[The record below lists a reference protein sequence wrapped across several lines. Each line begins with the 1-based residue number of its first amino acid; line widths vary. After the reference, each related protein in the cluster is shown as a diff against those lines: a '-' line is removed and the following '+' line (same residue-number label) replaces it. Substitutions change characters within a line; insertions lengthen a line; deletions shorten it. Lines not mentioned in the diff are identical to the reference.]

1 MFTLIRPLAALA
13 LGLLGLFAAQAY
25 RPLNDIVPETMTF
38 TYWTVGLSAL
48 VGWVFLGGQMGRA
61 LWYSIYASLQAVVL
75 AAIVTSGLFS
85 VYRIFLLGYRRQY
98 REPMEAFTGSFEN
111 FVDFLRLALERDFL
125 ILLGVGAVIVG
136 LALHAAY
143 WLLERRRLTR

>member
-13 LGLLGLFAAQAY
+13 LGILGLFAAEAY
-25 RPLNDIVPETMTF
+25 RPLNDLVPDTATF
-38 TYWTVGLSAL
+38 TYWTIGLSAL
-48 VGWVFLGGQMGRA
+48 VGWLFLGGQMGRA

-75 AAIVTSGLFS
+75 AAVVTSAVFS

-98 REPMEAFTGSFEN
+98 REPMDAFTGYFEN
-111 FVDFLRLALERDFL
+111 LVDFLLAGLERDFL
-125 ILLGVGAVIVG
+125 ILLGVGAVVVG
-136 LALHAAY
+136 LVLHVVH

>member
-13 LGLLGLFAAQAY
+13 LGLLGLVAAEAY

-38 TYWTVGLSAL
+38 TYWTAGLSAL

-61 LWYSIYASLQAVVL
+61 LWYSLYASLQAVVL
-75 AAIVTSGLFS
+75 AAIVTSGVFS

-98 REPMEAFTGSFEN
+98 REPMEAFTGYFEN
-111 FVDFLRLALERDFL
+111 LVDFLRLGLERDFL
-125 ILLGVGAVIVG
+125 ILLGIGALIIG
-136 LALHAAY
+136 LALHMVH

>member
-13 LGLLGLFAAQAY
+13 LGILGLFAAEAY
-25 RPLNDIVPETMTF
+25 RPLNDIVPETITF
-38 TYWTVGLSAL
+38 TVWTACLSAL

-75 AAIVTSGLFS
+75 AAIVTSGVFS

-98 REPMEAFTGSFEN
+98 REPMEAFTGYFEN
-111 FVDFLRLALERDFL
+111 LVDFLRAGLERDFL
-125 ILLGVGAVIVG
+125 ILLGGGAVVV
-136 LALHAAY
+136 ALSLHMLY
-143 WLLERRRLTR
+143 KLLERRRLTR